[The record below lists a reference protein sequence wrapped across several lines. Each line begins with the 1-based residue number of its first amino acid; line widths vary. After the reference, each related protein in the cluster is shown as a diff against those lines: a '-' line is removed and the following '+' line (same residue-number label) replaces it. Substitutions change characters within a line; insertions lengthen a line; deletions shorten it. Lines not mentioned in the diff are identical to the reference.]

1 MKKNVNLEKRRTT
14 SEQETFAFGKE
25 FSDQLRSGDMVLFYG
40 GLGCGK
46 TAMIRGIGE
55 GLGINPS
62 LINSPTFV
70 LLNQYQG
77 RIHGDPVV
85 VNHFDFYR
93 LGSVAEIMGMGF
105 DDYQNDDEAVCLVEW
120 AERLESSVC
129 APYWRIR
136 MEMDS
141 SGARSIEADWIHER

>member
-1 MKKNVNLEKRRTT
+1 MKKITVHEKRRTT
-14 SEQETFAFGKE
+14 SEQETVAFGKE

-77 RIHGDPVV
+77 SLHGEPVV

-93 LGSVAEIMGMGF
+93 LGSVAEIVGMGF
-105 DDYQNDDEAVCLVEW
+105 DDYQNDDGAVCLVEW
-120 AERLESSVC
+120 AERLESSVSG
-129 APYWRIR
+129 PYWRIK
-136 MEMDS
+136 MQMDS
-141 SGARSIEADWIHER
+141 SGARLIEAERFHER